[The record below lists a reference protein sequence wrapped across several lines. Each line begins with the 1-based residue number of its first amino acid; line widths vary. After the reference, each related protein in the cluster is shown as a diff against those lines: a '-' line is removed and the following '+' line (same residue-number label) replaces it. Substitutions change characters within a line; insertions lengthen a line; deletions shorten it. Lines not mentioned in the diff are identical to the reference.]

1 MHVLK
6 AKWLVYLATFVLLS
20 VFGRLSWWQWH
31 KAVEL
36 ETQLARQAVIDQ
48 ESPLIIGSTL
58 LDEQDAKGRMA
69 QVRGHFETEG
79 QFFLDNQQHLG
90 APGVHVLTPF
100 VIEDSHVRLWV
111 NRGWVG
117 WSRGRDALPQ
127 VLPPEGSVQLTGRL
141 VLPNDKPLAFVT
153 PSPDDGALRVQIHL
167 QELRKQSLHP
177 VQPLVMQL
185 LTSEPADTLVRDW
198 PVPENKVPMHKGYAI
213 QWALMAVV
221 ALFFFIRSHRQSR

>member
-1 MHVLK
+1 
-6 AKWLVYLATFVLLS
+6 
-20 VFGRLSWWQWH
+20 
-31 KAVEL
+31 
-36 ETQLARQAVIDQ
+36 
-48 ESPLIIGSTL
+48 
-58 LDEQDAKGRMA
+58 MA

-100 VIEDSHVRLWV
+100 VIEGSQVRLWV

-127 VLPPEGSVQLTGRL
+127 VLPPDGAVQLTGRL

-153 PSPDDGALRVQIHL
+153 PAPDDGALRVQIHL
-167 QELRKQSLHP
+167 HELRKQSLHP

-213 QWALMAVV
+213 QWALMAAVTLV
-221 ALFFFIRSHRQSR
+221 FFIRSHRQSR